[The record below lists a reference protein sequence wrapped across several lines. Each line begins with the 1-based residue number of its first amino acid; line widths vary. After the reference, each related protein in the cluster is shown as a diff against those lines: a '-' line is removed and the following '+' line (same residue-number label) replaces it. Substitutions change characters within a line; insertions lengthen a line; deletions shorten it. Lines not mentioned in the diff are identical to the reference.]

1 MRPKKRSFSIKGH
14 RTSLSLEEP
23 FWAALK
29 EIAASDDRSL
39 ADMVGSIDAQRGDTG
54 LSSAVRLYVLER
66 YREAARTHRPNEEP
80 ALSTENIERSPH

>member
-39 ADMVGSIDAQRGDTG
+39 ADIVGNIDAQRGDTG

-66 YREAARTHRPNEEP
+66 FRQAASISGASEEALHSP
-80 ALSTENIERSPH
+80 ANIGRSSH

>member
-66 YREAARTHRPNEEP
+66 YREAARTNKPNEEP
-80 ALSTENIERSPH
+80 AHSTENIERSPH